1 MNLIYVFFMMLFLHV
16 LDDFH
21 FQGCLA
27 NLKQKSWWET
37 NAPDPMYK
45 YDWIPALAAHVI
57 TWTMFI
63 MLPCVIFMDVP
74 VWLVVVLFVCNCAFH
89 FWIDDLK
96 CNRMALNLI
105 EDQLFHLSQIT
116 LTFLVCWKIPAM
128 LV

>member
-1 MNLIYVFFMMLFLHV
+1 MNPIYIFFMMLFLHI

-27 NLKQKSWWET
+27 TLKQKAWWI
-37 NAPDPMYK
+37 AHFPDPMYK
-45 YDWIPALAAHVI
+45 HDWIPALAAHVI

-74 VWLVVVLFVCNCAFH
+74 VWLVVVLFVVNCGFH

-96 CNRMALNLI
+96 CNRMVLNLI
-105 EDQLFHLSQIT
+105 EDQLLHISQIT

-128 LV
+128 LI